1 MAWADFNPE
10 AILARMTA
18 RGVDFVVVGGFA
30 AVIHGSPRVTQ
41 DLDLCYSHDPENL
54 RALGDVL
61 TKLNARLYGIEDE
74 LPFVPDERTLK
85 RAEILTL
92 QTDLGKLDLLA
103 QPSGSP
109 RYSDLKASADRV
121 DIGDLLI
128 SVVSIPDL
136 IAMKRAAGRP
146 KDLVDITE
154 LEAIERL
161 SRSALER
168 GRAALAASRP
178 FESSELIR
186 DQQDD
191 RDARDRR
198 R

>member
-1 MAWADFNPE
+1 MAWADFSPDE
-10 AILARMTA
+10 ILARLTA

-41 DLDLCYSHDPENL
+41 DLDLCYSPDPENL

-61 TKLNARLYGIEDE
+61 AGLNARLYGIEDE
-74 LPFVPDERTLK
+74 VPFVADERTL
-85 RAEILTL
+85 RGVEILTL

-103 QPSGSP
+103 RPSGRP
-109 RYSDLKASADRV
+109 RYTELKASADRV

-146 KDLVDITE
+146 KDLADIAE

-161 SRSALER
+161 R
-168 GRAALAASRP
+168 GS
-178 FESSELIR
+178 
-186 DQQDD
+186 
-191 RDARDRR
+191 
-198 R
+198 

>member
-1 MAWADFNPE
+1 MAWADFSPDE
-10 AILARMTA
+10 ILARLTA

-41 DLDLCYSHDPENL
+41 DLDLCYSPDPENL

-61 TKLNARLYGIEDE
+61 AELNARLYGIEDE
-74 LPFVPDERTLK
+74 GPFVADERTL
-85 RAEILTL
+85 RGVEILTL

-103 QPSGSP
+103 RPSGRL
-109 RYSDLKASADRV
+109 RYTELKASADRV

-136 IAMKRAAGRP
+136 TAMKRAAGRP
-146 KDLVDITE
+146 KDLADIAE

-161 SRSALER
+161 R
-168 GRAALAASRP
+168 GS
-178 FESSELIR
+178 
-186 DQQDD
+186 
-191 RDARDRR
+191 
-198 R
+198 